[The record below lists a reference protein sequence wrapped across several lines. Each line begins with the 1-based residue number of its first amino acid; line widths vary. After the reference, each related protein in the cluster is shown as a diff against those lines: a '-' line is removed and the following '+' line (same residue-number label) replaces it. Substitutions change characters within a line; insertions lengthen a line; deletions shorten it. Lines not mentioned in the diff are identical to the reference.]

1 MPAAATCAKAAAG
14 DMLAAW
20 AAAAAAAAAA
30 AESPAGPST
39 PPAGLNPSRACVVAA
54 AKSGVDACRPAA
66 AAGGRPMLPCVSA
79 AAAARAA
86 AAAAAMDA
94 LTVESA
100 WLAVLAPDTW
110 LSSPAGP
117 TVSSCCI
124 SSGCGGRITLMGG
137 VHTTGG

>member
-1 MPAAATCAKAAAG
+1 
-14 DMLAAW
+14 
-20 AAAAAAAAAA
+20 
-30 AESPAGPST
+30 
-39 PPAGLNPSRACVVAA
+39 
-54 AKSGVDACRPAA
+54 
-66 AAGGRPMLPCVSA
+66 MLPCVSA

-117 TVSSCCI
+117 TVTSCCI